1 MCVKARVHVPASMLT
16 CVCVRV
22 KDLARYVCLLRD
34 VCVRV
39 FSPQAVGC
47 VIAVMLSGWV
57 LLLGLTARL
66 F

>member
-1 MCVKARVHVPASMLT
+1 MKARVHVLVSMLT
-16 CVCVRV
+16 CVCVLV
-22 KDLARYVCLLRD
+22 KDLARCVCLLRD